1 MAKPPPSDP
10 WEDLLSQLDA
20 SLDELDFPDGPTRD
34 AVLEGVRD
42 ALESLTG
49 GQVGPPPGPPK
60 VEVVEGG
67 RDASSPR
74 VEGERPALR
83 VAREPT
89 EGRSSGVTVLRLD
102 PRAVALA
109 DEGRILLRDAA
120 STQRV
125 YFGPEHPQ
133 TYRILCDS
141 GSFTVLVDGED
152 PFDLEEGQ
160 SVDVDGGVISV
171 TRPEPE
177 PSEGRYVRIGGS

>member
-10 WEDLLSQLDA
+10 WEDLLSQLDE

-34 AVLEGVRD
+34 AVLDGVRE

-49 GQVGPPPGPPK
+49 AQSAPPPGPPK

-74 VEGERPALR
+74 IEGERPVLR
-83 VAREPT
+83 VAREPK
-89 EGRSSGVTVLRLD
+89 ESRSTGVTVLRLD
-102 PRAVALA
+102 PRAAALG
-109 DEGRILLRDAA
+109 DEGKILLRD
-120 STQRV
+120 SESGQRV

-152 PFDLEEGQ
+152 PFELEEGQ

-171 TRPEPE
+171 ARPEPS
-177 PSEGRYVRIGGS
+177 PSERRYVRISAS